1 MTESRTREQR
11 LRRAAQRQ
19 NLRLIKNPR
28 RDPRAVDYGG
38 YNLVD
43 KDDSRAF
50 TDWADLDKIEQE
62 LYYPISK
69 D

>member
-1 MTESRTREQR
+1 MESRTREQR

-19 NLRLIKNPR
+19 DLKLVKNAR

-38 YNLVD
+38 YNLLDQNGRGVF
-43 KDDSRAF
+43 A
-50 TDWADLDKIEQE
+50 DWVELDQIEQQ
-62 LYYPISK
+62 LYYPLSK